1 NLLLLLIM
9 KFKYLFSLLFIIPLI
24 TNAQIAFTTAQ
35 TQIYDGRSNASEW
48 DYRLRD
54 ALTDMR
60 YNTNRTFSDSERKY
74 IIGNSYF
81 NKIFIP
87 GNILYENKIVSKIYA
102 LRYNAFRDEI
112 EVSNGDKIEYVTR
125 DPKISCIIGMQK
137 FTFKPFIKDKKQ
149 KTRVGYLK
157 TIYQG
162 NDFTLFERKIK
173 KYKAAKK
180 AKNTLT
186 TSQPAKIV
194 DVIDYYFSNSN
205 EIATY
210 VKPKKKAFL
219 ELINSKERSKMNAFV
234 SKKKLNLKLKKDL
247 ITFFKYY
254 DSLLSAKTSDVE
266 L

>member
-1 NLLLLLIM
+1 M
-9 KFKYLFSLLFIIPLI
+9 KFKYLLSLFFTFPFFL
-24 TNAQIAFTTAQ
+24 NAQIAFTTAQ
-35 TQIYDGRSNASEW
+35 SQNYDGRSNASEW
-48 DYRLRD
+48 DYRMRD

-60 YNTNRTFSDSERKY
+60 YNTNRTFSDSEKKY
-74 IIGNSYF
+74 IIGNSYY
-81 NKIFIP
+81 NKIFIS
-87 GNILYENKIVSKIYA
+87 GNILYENKVVSKIYA

-112 EVSNGDKIEYVTR
+112 EVSNGNTTEYVTR

-137 FTFKPFIKDKKQ
+137 YTFKPFVKDKKQ

-162 NDFTLFERKIK
+162 KDFTLFERKIK

-194 DVIDYYFSNSN
+194 DVIDFYFSNSK

-210 VKPKKKAFL
+210 VKPKKKALL
-219 ELINSKERSKMNAFV
+219 EIIDLKERSRMNTFI

-247 ITFFKYY
+247 IAFFKYY
-254 DSLLSAKTSDVE
+254 DSLLTAESSDVE

>member
-1 NLLLLLIM
+1 M
-9 KFKYLFSLLFIIPLI
+9 KFKYLFSLLFIIPFI
-24 TNAQIAFTTAQ
+24 SNAQIAFTTAQ
-35 TQIYDGRSNASEW
+35 SQNYDGRSNASEW
-48 DYRLRD
+48 NYRFRD

-60 YNTNRTFSDSERKY
+60 YNTNRTFSDSEKKY
-74 IIGNSYF
+74 IIGNSYY

-125 DPKISCIIGMQK
+125 DPKISCIIGIQK
-137 FTFKPFIKDKKQ
+137 YTFKPFVKDKKQ
-149 KTRVGYLK
+149 KSRVGYLV

-162 NDFTLFERKIK
+162 NSFTLFERKVK

-186 TSQPAKIV
+186 TSQPAKII
-194 DVIDYYFSNSN
+194 DVIDFYLSNSN

-210 VKPKKKAFL
+210 VKPKKKALL
-219 ELINSKERSKMNAFV
+219 EIINSRDRSTMKTFI

-254 DSLLSAKTSDVE
+254 DSLISTNTASTE
-266 L
+266 P